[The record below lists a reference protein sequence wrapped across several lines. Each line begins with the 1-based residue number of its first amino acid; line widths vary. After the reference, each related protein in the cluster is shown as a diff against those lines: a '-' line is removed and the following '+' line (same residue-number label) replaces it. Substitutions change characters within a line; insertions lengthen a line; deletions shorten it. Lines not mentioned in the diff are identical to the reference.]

1 MKTTLQVGGSR
12 ALPQLIERSQAEG
25 PLVLWD
31 GALGNA
37 AATFVGHWPW
47 FTTYNLLSENIPTW
61 GAEGELVPKLV
72 RAAALGL
79 GASCVSDCCSNS
91 IRVIKTTKQ
100 TAPERISYADAAR
113 QVIDED
119 GVTGLLGR
127 GLQTRILVN
136 ALQGTIFAVLWKYF
150 EQRAS

>member
-1 MKTTLQVGGSR
+1 MGGSR

-72 RAAALGL
+72 PDTL
-79 GASCVSDCCSNS
+79 
-91 IRVIKTTKQ
+91 
-100 TAPERISYADAAR
+100 
-113 QVIDED
+113 
-119 GVTGLLGR
+119 
-127 GLQTRILVN
+127 RIL
-136 ALQGTIFAVLWKYF
+136 AKSFASEVSTRLLMI
-150 EQRAS
+150 ETESVS

>member
-1 MKTTLQVGGSR
+1 MQGVVGRACVRSR
-12 ALPQLIERSQAEG
+12 
-25 PLVLWD
+25 
-31 GALGNA
+31 
-37 AATFVGHWPW
+37 
-47 FTTYNLLSENIPTW
+47 
-61 GAEGELVPKLV
+61 
-72 RAAALGL
+72 
-79 GASCVSDCCSNS
+79 CSNS